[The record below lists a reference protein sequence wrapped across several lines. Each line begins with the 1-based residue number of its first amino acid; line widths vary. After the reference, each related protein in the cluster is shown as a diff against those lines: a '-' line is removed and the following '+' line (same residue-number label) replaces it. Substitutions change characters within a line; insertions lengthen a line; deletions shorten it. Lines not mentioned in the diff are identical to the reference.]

1 MIQLTATETVA
12 TAAGYAVPAW
22 AMIPFAV
29 MLIMIAVGPLLAR
42 KWWDKNSHKLFV
54 SLLLGAPVAVFL
66 VRHGLAHEL
75 EHQIVYDYLPFVI
88 LLLTLYVITGG
99 IHVSGDIRQVPAST
113 LPCWEQAS
121 CFRPSWE
128 PQGRQCCSSG
138 LFLQ

>member
-99 IHVSGDIRQVPAST
+99 IYVSGDIRP
-113 LPCWEQAS
+113 S
-121 CFRPSWE
+121 CLLYTSDAADE
-128 PQGRQCCSSG
+128 
-138 LFLQ
+138 